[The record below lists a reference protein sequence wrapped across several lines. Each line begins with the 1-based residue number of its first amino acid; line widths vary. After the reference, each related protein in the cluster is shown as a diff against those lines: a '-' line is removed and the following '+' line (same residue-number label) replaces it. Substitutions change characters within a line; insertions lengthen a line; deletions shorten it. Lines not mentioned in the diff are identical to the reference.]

1 MSSIRAEYRLSR
13 VFLQLVLHTV
23 YCLECVGKIVLRAS
37 LPNLCVSVCLQDVLT
52 NWKADFDYMV
62 ESTPEDASVTLTHNI
77 IIHAHTIICL
87 TRFPDHPSGV
97 PAVRYMRDTQ
107 CGYPHAY
114 AKQ

>member
-1 MSSIRAEYRLSR
+1 MSSIRAEYRL
-13 VFLQLVLHTV
+13 
-23 YCLECVGKIVLRAS
+23 CLGKIVLRAS

-62 ESTPEDASVTLTHNI
+62 ESTPEDSSVTLTHS
-77 IIHAHTIICL
+77 IHAHTIICL

-107 CGYPHAY
+107 CGCPHAY
-114 AKQ
+114 VKR